1 LVDLGTKLEESMERG
16 PSTNWLRT
24 ALTVAALCAGPTFVP
39 LALASP
45 FTTETPASYTFGNH
59 KFAIFLPVKNTGKT
73 EATDIMVTTVTF
85 GNAKLASPSLP
96 AKMGNIDADAT
107 GALYLN
113 FNDQNLVAGQ
123 KYGLTV
129 HGTYV
134 ADGSKSTF
142 TLTQTIEF
150 GVSTVFQL
158 TPHPLTV
165 TPSADPTHSAR
176 AVISAANGGTIT
188 TTGAD
193 GTIFT
198 FTLPPNALLSD
209 EEISM
214 TPVSAL
220 NDLPSGGTF
229 VAGVEFQPE
238 GLILMQPGMLT
249 IAPKTAPPSS
259 ELLAYG
265 YQSGGGDFHLE
276 PSAKGSPLTIGV
288 RHFSG
293 YGSVYGAIIN
303 ELTSVAMSN
312 AIDSLTNELTACG
325 ANSACQAD
333 LMQEFY
339 DQVLVPTDNAAVGN
353 DAYFAQAIGYTAVWL
368 ALMKD
373 VSGLSTLF
381 QSEIESAFSAVLSV
395 LINYFDRGYKECTT
409 TRANTTT
416 DLVHMLTVVD
426 LFSWFKLQGIVTTQI
441 PNTIQKVEACIAG
454 PLEFSFD
461 STIAGSS
468 AITDAEDTL
477 TNSTVSTQQFPLQ
490 FDVNSVTYTGN
501 GPLAYDKYSY
511 SINWNAQGATDCSSG
526 VGNPGTIAISATFDL
541 NNITT
546 LVPNP
551 NQIRMQVTLM
561 PRIDESDTLCLTGP
575 AGSVSNPEMDAYYD
589 MYFAIAHGGTGFN
602 GYPPSPYFV
611 NLNTPTI
618 FNFAGTSVFS
628 SNGVSVTYTATENSK
643 VTITQT
649 SP

>member
-1 LVDLGTKLEESMERG
+1 MEGCR
-16 PSTNWLRT
+16 STNLLCK
-24 ALTVAALCAGPTFVP
+24 ALTVAVLCAGPRFVP
-39 LALASP
+39 LAMASP
-45 FTTETPASYTFGNH
+45 FTAETPAAYTFGDH
-59 KFAIFLPVKNTGKT
+59 KFAIFLPVKNTGNA

-85 GNAKLASPSLP
+85 GNAKLTSPSLP
-96 AKMGNIDADAT
+96 AKMSNIDADTT
-107 GALYLN
+107 GALYFN

-134 ADGSKSTF
+134 ADGSKSAF

-193 GTIFT
+193 GTVFT

-238 GLILMQPGMLT
+238 GLILMLPGTLT
-249 IAPKTAPPSS
+249 IAPKTPPPAS

-276 PSAKGSPLTIGV
+276 PSAKGSPLTLGV

-293 YGSVYGAIIN
+293 YGSVYGDIIN
-303 ELTSVAMSN
+303 EITSVAMSN
-312 AIDSLTNELTACG
+312 AIDSLTNALTACG
-325 ANSACQAD
+325 ANPVCQFN

-339 DQVLVPTDNAAVGN
+339 DQVLVPTDNAAVVN

-368 ALMKD
+368 ALMNTA
-373 VSGLSTLF
+373 SGLSPLF
-381 QSEIESAFSAVLSV
+381 QSEIESAVSGFLSV

-409 TRANTTT
+409 TRGVRQA
-416 DLVHMLTVVD
+416 VAGV
-426 LFSWFKLQGIVTTQI
+426 
-441 PNTIQKVEACIAG
+441 KVPVRSRDCPKG
-454 PLEFSFD
+454 RGCPLEGSREGRRLTRAPFD
-461 STIAGSS
+461 PHCAVSARATGLLAGEAST
-468 AITDAEDTL
+468 
-477 TNSTVSTQQFPLQ
+477 
-490 FDVNSVTYTGN
+490 
-501 GPLAYDKYSY
+501 
-511 SINWNAQGATDCSSG
+511 
-526 VGNPGTIAISATFDL
+526 
-541 NNITT
+541 
-546 LVPNP
+546 
-551 NQIRMQVTLM
+551 
-561 PRIDESDTLCLTGP
+561 
-575 AGSVSNPEMDAYYD
+575 
-589 MYFAIAHGGTGFN
+589 
-602 GYPPSPYFV
+602 
-611 NLNTPTI
+611 
-618 FNFAGTSVFS
+618 
-628 SNGVSVTYTATENSK
+628 
-643 VTITQT
+643 
-649 SP
+649 

>member
-1 LVDLGTKLEESMERG
+1 
-16 PSTNWLRT
+16 
-24 ALTVAALCAGPTFVP
+24 
-39 LALASP
+39 
-45 FTTETPASYTFGNH
+45 
-59 KFAIFLPVKNTGKT
+59 
-73 EATDIMVTTVTF
+73 
-85 GNAKLASPSLP
+85 
-96 AKMGNIDADAT
+96 
-107 GALYLN
+107 
-113 FNDQNLVAGQ
+113 LVAGQ

-134 ADGSKSTF
+134 ADGSKSAF

-158 TPHPLTV
+158 PPHPLTV
-165 TPSADPTHSAR
+165 TPSADSTHSAR

-229 VAGVEFQPE
+229 VAGVEFEPE
-238 GLILMQPGMLT
+238 GLILMQPGTLT
-249 IAPKTAPPSS
+249 IAPKTAPPAS

-276 PSAKGSPLTIGV
+276 PTAKGSPLTFGV

-293 YGSVYGAIIN
+293 YGSVYGDILN

-312 AIDSLTNELTACG
+312 AIDSLSNAVAACG
-325 ANSACQAD
+325 LNPICQGNV
-333 LMQEFY
+333 MQEFY
-339 DQVLVPTDNAAVGN
+339 DQVLVPTDSAAVGN

-368 ALMKD
+368 ASFKNTTIASALFQ
-373 VSGLSTLF
+373 SLF
-381 QSEIESAFSAVLSV
+381 QSEIDSAFSAMLSV
-395 LINYFDRGYKECTT
+395 MINYFDRGYKECTT
-409 TRANTTT
+409 TRTNATV
-416 DLVHMLTVVD
+416 DLVHMLTVIE
-426 LFSWFKLQGIVTTQI
+426 LSSWFKIQGITTQI
-441 PNTIQKVEACIAG
+441 PNAVQKVEACIAG

-468 AITDAEDTL
+468 AITDAEITL
-477 TNSTVSTQQFPLQ
+477 TNSTVSTQQLPLQ
-490 FDVNSVTYTGN
+490 FDVSSVTYTGN

-561 PRIDESDTLCLTGP
+561 PRVDESDTLCLTGP
-575 AGSVSNPEMDAYYD
+575 AGSVSNPETDAYYD

-643 VTITQT
+643 VSLTQT

>member
-1 LVDLGTKLEESMERG
+1 MEG
-16 PSTNWLRT
+16 CHSTHWLCK
-24 ALTVAALCAGPTFVP
+24 ALTVAALCAGPRFVP

-45 FTTETPASYTFGNH
+45 FTTETPAAYTFGDH

-73 EATDIMVTTVTF
+73 EATDIMVTNVTF
-85 GNAKLASPSLP
+85 GNAKLTSPSLP
-96 AKMGNIDADAT
+96 AKMSNIDGDTT

-113 FNDQNLVAGQ
+113 FNDQNLVAGK
-123 KYGLTV
+123 KYGLTI

-150 GVSTVFQL
+150 GVSTVFQS

-238 GLILMQPGMLT
+238 GLILMQPGTLT
-249 IAPKTAPPSS
+249 IAPKTAPPAS

-265 YQSGGGDFHLE
+265 YQSWGGDFHLE
-276 PSAKGSPLTIGV
+276 PSAKGATLTIGV

-293 YGSVYGAIIN
+293 YGSVYGDILN

-312 AIDSLTNELTACG
+312 AINSLTNAIAGCG
-325 ANSACQAD
+325 LNPICQGNV
-333 LMQEFY
+333 MQEFY
-339 DQVLVPTDNAAVGN
+339 DQVLVPTDSAAVGN

-368 ALMKD
+368 ALLKD
-373 VSGLSTLF
+373 ASGLSPLF
-381 QSEIESAFSAVLSV
+381 QSEINSAFSAMLSV
-395 LINYFDRGYKECTT
+395 MINYFDRGYKECTT
-409 TRANTTT
+409 TRANATT

-426 LFSWFKLQGIVTTQI
+426 LFSWFKLQGIVTTEI
-441 PNTIQKVEACIAG
+441 PNAVQKVEACIAG
-454 PLEFSFD
+454 PLDFSFD
-461 STIAGSS
+461 STIVGSW
-468 AITDAEDTL
+468 AITDAEITL
-477 TNSTVSTQQFPLQ
+477 TNSTVSTQQLPLQ
-490 FDVNSVTYTGN
+490 FDVSSVIYTGS
-501 GPLAYDKYSY
+501 GLLAYDKYTY

-526 VGNPGTIAISATFDL
+526 VGNPGTIAISAAFDL

-546 LVPNP
+546 LLPNP
-551 NQIRMQVTLM
+551 DQIRMQVTLT
-561 PRIDESDTLCLTGP
+561 PRIDESDTLCLLGP
-575 AGSVSNPEMDAYYD
+575 AGSVSNPETDAYYD
-589 MYFAIAHGGTGFN
+589 TYFAIAHGGTGFN

-611 NLNTPTI
+611 NLNTPTT

-628 SNGVSVTYTATENSK
+628 TNGVTVTYTATENSK
-643 VTITQT
+643 VTLTQT